1 MGNKLSP
8 EALREKI
15 RGLPD
20 RPGVYLMHD
29 DQGEVLYVGKAKS
42 LKKRVGSY
50 FRRQDYAS
58 PRLRR
63 LVASIADISVIRTES
78 EVEALIVE
86 ARLIKKY
93 QPFFNVE
100 LKMGERYPFVKI
112 TKERFPRILITRH
125 REEDGGIYFGPFTRV
140 AEVRQ
145 LLRLS
150 ERYFPLRQCARE
162 IDPGAP
168 EARPCVRHALGR
180 CLGPCAGL
188 CSEGAYAERVA
199 DLVLLLSGKT
209 ADLVERLRRRMDR
222 AAQEMAFEEAAH
234 LRDMIR
240 GLWHYTRQRTSL
252 AGHNTLDGETWQV
265 LRQLQELLGLKT
277 LPWRIDGF
285 DISHFSG
292 KETYGVAVV
301 FEQGAPNPSLYRRF
315 VVKSLDGAVDD
326 FRAMEEVV
334 ARRYRRVVQGQ
345 EPAPQ
350 LILIDGGPQQLAFAL
365 EALRGAGL
373 GDIPM
378 VALAE
383 RNEEIYRPDE
393 AVPMRLERSDR
404 ALHLLQRVRD
414 EAHRFAVS
422 SHRRGRDVRLRRSAL
437 EDIPGVGKKRAA
449 ALLGALGSPARIAAT
464 DSADLARIPG
474 IGPGLAKRIL
484 EGLWRAMD
492 LPRNEG
498 KEDKGSPPS
507 GEGLPSGGGEDGK
520 EGPA

>member
-1 MGNKLSP
+1 MP
-8 EALREKI
+8 EDLREKV
-15 RGLPD
+15 RALPD

-29 DQGEVLYVGKAKS
+29 GGGEVIYVGKAKS
-42 LKKRVGSY
+42 LKKRVASY
-50 FRRQDYAS
+50 FRRQNYAS

-63 LVASIADISVIRTES
+63 LVASIVDISVIRTES

-125 REEDGGIYFGPFTRV
+125 KEEDGATYFGPFTRV
-140 AEVRQ
+140 SEIRQ

-150 ERYFPLRQCARE
+150 EKYFPLRNCAR
-162 IDPGAP
+162 DMALGSS
-168 EARPCVRHALGR
+168 EARPCVRYALGR
-180 CLGPCAGL
+180 CLGPCAGR
-188 CSEGAYAERVA
+188 CSEAAYAERTA
-199 DLVLLLSGKT
+199 DLLLLLSGKT
-209 ADLVERLRRRMDR
+209 ADLVERLRKRMDR
-222 AAQEMAFEEAAH
+222 AAQDLAFEEAAR

-252 AGHNTLDGETWQV
+252 TGQNTLDGETWQV
-265 LRQLQELLGLKT
+265 LRRLQEVLQLKT

-315 VVKSLDGAVDD
+315 LVRSLDDAVDD
-326 FRAMEEVV
+326 FRSLEEVV

-350 LILIDGGPQQLAFAL
+350 LILIDGGAQQLAFAL
-365 EALRGAGL
+365 DALRAAGL

-378 VALAE
+378 VALAK
-383 RNEEIYRPDE
+383 RNEEIYMPDQSH
-393 AVPMRLERSDR
+393 PLCLDRSDR
-404 ALHLLQRVRD
+404 ALQLLQRVRD

-437 EDIPGVGKKRAA
+437 EDIPGVGKKRAG
-449 ALLGALGSPARIAAT
+449 ALLGAFGSPARIAT
-464 DSADLARIPG
+464 LEPEELARVSG
-474 IGPGLAKRIL
+474 IGLGLAKKIL
-484 EGLWRAMD
+484 EGLRRAMEGTD
-492 LPRNEG
+492 L
-498 KEDKGSPPS
+498 SS
-507 GEGLPSGGGEDGK
+507 GELAPRSLAGERGVSPEEIAQEK
-520 EGPA
+520 EEM